1 MKRAKRIPTR
11 PQTKENDMD
20 VASIVGQVIVALFML
35 FFGYGAFLLVSDSEK
50 RWKERYGNRWFV
62 TPSEREKLDK
72 AYAERQT
79 TRKATRRVNLSKFT
93 DNRSE

>member
-1 MKRAKRIPTR
+1 MIEILHIGS
-11 PQTKENDMD
+11 Q
-20 VASIVGQVIVALFML
+20 ILGLC
-35 FFGYGAFLLVSDSEK
+35 FFIFIGYGAYLLVSDSEK
-50 RWKERYGNRWFV
+50 RWKERYGDRWIISR
-62 TPSEREKLDK
+62 SEKEELDK

>member
-1 MKRAKRIPTR
+1 MELGILLSQALI
-11 PQTKENDMD
+11 
-20 VASIVGQVIVALFML
+20 ALFMA
-35 FFGYGAFLLVSDSEK
+35 FCCYGAYLLVSDSEK

-62 TPSEREKLDK
+62 TRSEREKLDK

>member
-35 FFGYGAFLLVSDSEK
+35 FFGYGAYLLV
-50 RWKERYGNRWFV
+50 
-62 TPSEREKLDK
+62 LD
-72 AYAERQT
+72 
-79 TRKATRRVNLSKFT
+79 LMMILISC
-93 DNRSE
+93 